1 MRYILLLFIK
11 IYQLLISPLLGNNC
25 RHIPSCSEY
34 TFEAIKSHGAVRGI
48 GLGTKRISKCH
59 PWSEAKF
66 DPVPKKLSN

>member
-1 MRYILLLFIK
+1 MRYILLIFIK
-11 IYQLLISPLLGNNC
+11 AYQWLISPLLGNNC

-48 GLGTKRISKCH
+48 GLGAKRISKCH

-66 DPVPKKLSN
+66 APEPKKLPN

>member
-1 MRYILLLFIK
+1 MRYILLIFIK
-11 IYQLLISPLLGNNC
+11 GYQWLISPLLGNNC

-34 TFEAIKSHGAVRGI
+34 TLEAIKSHGAVRGI
-48 GLGTKRISKCH
+48 ELGAKRIGKCH